1 MLGKKEIGKSLF
13 AFYVIVGMHLVRH
26 FLIIGL
32 LELRALKVR
41 DRNLE
46 SSFERLIIASNNN
59 NFQTQNFQ
67 TQNFLHKD
75 FIVIDAF
82 CKTSAANKMRMVE

>member
-1 MLGKKEIGKSLF
+1 MLGKREIDKSLF
-13 AFYVIVGMHLVRH
+13 AFYVIVGMRLVRH

-59 NFQTQNFQ
+59 NFQTQK
-67 TQNFLHKD
+67 FLHKD
-75 FIVIDAF
+75 FIVIDTF
-82 CKTSAANKMRMVE
+82 

>member
-1 MLGKKEIGKSLF
+1 MLGKNEIGKSLF

-46 SSFERLIIASNNN
+46 SSFERLIIASNENK
-59 NFQTQNFQ
+59 FQ

-82 CKTSAANKMRMVE
+82 

>member
-1 MLGKKEIGKSLF
+1 MLGKREIDKSLF
-13 AFYVIVGMHLVRH
+13 AFYVIVGMRLVRH

-59 NFQTQNFQ
+59 NFQTQNF
-67 TQNFLHKD
+67 LHKD

>member
-1 MLGKKEIGKSLF
+1 MLGKREIDKSLF
-13 AFYVIVGMHLVRH
+13 AFYVIVGMRLVRH

-59 NFQTQNFQ
+59 FQ

>member
-1 MLGKKEIGKSLF
+1 MLGKREIDKSLF
-13 AFYVIVGMHLVRH
+13 AFYVIVGMRLVRH

-59 NFQTQNFQ
+59 NFQTKFPN
-67 TQNFLHKD
+67 KD

-82 CKTSAANKMRMVE
+82 

>member
-1 MLGKKEIGKSLF
+1 MLGKREIDKSLF
-13 AFYVIVGMHLVRH
+13 AFYVIVGMRLVRH

-46 SSFERLIIASNNN
+46 SSFERLIIASNEN
-59 NFQTQNFQ
+59 NFQTQNFLQ
-67 TQNFLHKD
+67 RLYCNRCLL
-75 FIVIDAF
+75 
-82 CKTSAANKMRMVE
+82 TSAANKMRMVE